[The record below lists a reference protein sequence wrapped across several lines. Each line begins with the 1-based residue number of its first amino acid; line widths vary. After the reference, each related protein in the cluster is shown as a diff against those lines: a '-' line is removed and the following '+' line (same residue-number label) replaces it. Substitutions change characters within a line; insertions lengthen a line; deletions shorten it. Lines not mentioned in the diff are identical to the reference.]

1 MKGPYA
7 HTGTM
12 SRFILKRDRLRILI
26 WIFALATFTWL
37 VAISFANLYAT
48 DVERQGMAETM
59 KNPAMTAMVG
69 KGYGLANYTIGAMMA
84 HQMLLFT
91 AIAAAVMNILLVAR
105 HLRADEESGTM
116 ELLLALPLGR
126 LTNMAATMIICVCV
140 NGLSALVIGCGLYA
154 LRIESLDLEGSL
166 LYGAALGA
174 VGIFFAAVTALFAQL
189 SDHVRGTIGLSF
201 AFLGVSYL
209 LRAAGDLGDE
219 VLTAGS
225 PLGLATIT
233 KVYVQNEWWPL
244 LILTASAVFFMILA
258 FYLHQ
263 KRDLGAGLLPHKKG
277 RMHASQFLQ
286 GPVGL
291 LARLQRTALMSWAVG
306 LCLLGAS
313 YGSVLGDIE
322 SFFGKNEMIAQMMQ
336 TNGASLTMTF
346 VTKILSVL
354 AMVST
359 VPVILAVLKIKGEE
373 NKGRLDHLLGRPVSR
388 TRLLGSATLL
398 ACIIALTMM
407 SLTVIGLGGVGT
419 AMMEKEIS
427 LRTFYEAGMVYLPAM
442 LVMMGVTVLLIGFA
456 PKLTGVTWIYLLY
469 SFVVVYLGGLLQ
481 FPDWMAK
488 LTPFGYVTKVPV
500 EEMDWVTTIGLLL
513 TAVGCT
519 AIGFIGYRN
528 RDIH

>member
-1 MKGPYA
+1 M
-7 HTGTM
+7 
-12 SRFILKRDRLRILI
+12 
-26 WIFALATFTWL
+26 
-37 VAISFANLYAT
+37 
-48 DVERQGMAETM
+48 Q
-59 KNPAMTAMVG
+59 
-69 KGYGLANYTIGAMMA
+69 
-84 HQMLLFT
+84 
-91 AIAAAVMNILLVAR
+91 AR
-105 HLRADEESGTM
+105 
-116 ELLLALPLGR
+116 
-126 LTNMAATMIICVCV
+126 
-140 NGLSALVIGCGLYA
+140 
-154 LRIESLDLEGSL
+154 
-166 LYGAALGA
+166 
-174 VGIFFAAVTALFAQL
+174 
-189 SDHVRGTIGLSF
+189 
-201 AFLGVSYL
+201 
-209 LRAAGDLGDE
+209 
-219 VLTAGS
+219 
-225 PLGLATIT
+225 
-233 KVYVQNEWWPL
+233 
-244 LILTASAVFFMILA
+244 
-258 FYLHQ
+258 
-263 KRDLGAGLLPHKKG
+263 
-277 RMHASQFLQ
+277 
-286 GPVGL
+286 
-291 LARLQRTALMSWAVG
+291 
-306 LCLLGAS
+306 
-313 YGSVLGDIE
+313 
-322 SFFGKNEMIAQMMQ
+322 
-336 TNGASLTMTF
+336 NGASLTMTF